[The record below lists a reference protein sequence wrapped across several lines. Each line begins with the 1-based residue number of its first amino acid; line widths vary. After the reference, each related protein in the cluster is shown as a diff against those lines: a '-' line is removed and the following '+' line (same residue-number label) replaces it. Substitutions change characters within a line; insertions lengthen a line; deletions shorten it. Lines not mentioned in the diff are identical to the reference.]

1 MGWKVLRLLNG
12 LLNAAIILVL
22 IAAGLYSVYSIWDN
36 NSIYEAALNLQVK
49 LKELKPDEKK
59 PSFEALRKINPDVAA
74 WITLEGTKID
84 DPVVQGKDD
93 QEYLNKNVYGKYAL
107 SGSLFLDS
115 RCNRDFTDFY
125 QLIYGHHMEKH
136 AMFGDLDLYLKKD
149 FFRKHTEGTLMVPGK
164 TYPLKILAVMKVSAF
179 DSLVFDPEECSRE
192 PDKILEL
199 ILKKNKAIN
208 RELFN
213 KVKDREDE
221 YSILAL
227 STCSSEKADERT
239 IVFAAYERK

>member
-1 MGWKVLRLLNG
+1 
-12 LLNAAIILVL
+12 
-22 IAAGLYSVYSIWDN
+22 
-36 NSIYEAALNLQVK
+36 
-49 LKELKPDEKK
+49 
-59 PSFEALRKINPDVAA
+59 
-74 WITLEGTKID
+74 
-84 DPVVQGKDD
+84 
-93 QEYLNKNVYGKYAL
+93 
-107 SGSLFLDS
+107 
-115 RCNRDFTDFY
+115 
-125 QLIYGHHMEKH
+125 
-136 AMFGDLDLYLKKD
+136 
-149 FFRKHTEGTLMVPGK
+149 MVPGK